1 LGAGH
6 AWAYTGARGEQEA
19 DSLLVAM
26 REAMR
31 WILGGVI
38 GGVIGALL
46 ASWWL
51 DLEKR
56 DPAYRG
62 VAVSYTLQ
70 CAKHCEQYR
79 DFRVSVRSTFGGTR
93 YGFCTCYDHW
103 GEVPGTHQMLF
114 DPEPIDPAVA
124 ALPMRRLDELPLARQ
139 QEIRRRAD
147 KASKEADK
155 RIREIGDLLRAM
167 KELEQQ

>member
-1 LGAGH
+1 
-6 AWAYTGARGEQEA
+6 
-19 DSLLVAM
+19 M

-31 WILGGVI
+31 WIL

-79 DFRVSVRSTFGGTR
+79 DFRVSLRSTFGGTR
-93 YGFCTCYDHW
+93 YGYCTCYDHW
-103 GEVPGTHQMLF
+103 GEAPGTHQMLF
-114 DPEPIDPAVA
+114 DPKPIDPAVA
-124 ALPMRRLDELPLARQ
+124 ALPMQRLDDLPLARQ

-147 KASKEADK
+147 RESKELDK
-155 RIREIGDLLRAM
+155 RIREISDLLREMNA
-167 KELEQQ
+167 LEQR